1 MKNVLRRAIELLN
14 LLSDNE
20 NLTTENIKDSISDY
34 RDLNQQAFRR
44 SFERDKNLLRSF
56 GYLIQYENDKWSY
69 DKGYSLSGYSI
80 YESIIKSD
88 KISSEKLINTYLYLK
103 KYLSNSNYDNDK
115 SEIISKILQSINEK
129 RRVGFDYLDKYRKVK
144 PQGLKYFD
152 NKWYL
157 AGEEN
162 GSLKTFN
169 LDQIHNLKIGNKA
182 DLFQIENKNFP
193 FSWDDEKYSIEA
205 TIKLKKDLYDV
216 NKNIF
221 AHNQT
226 QLEIKDEFLH
236 CNVSTNDSYGFIKFL
251 LLLDDEIEIIKIN
264 STVNLK
270 ELLDVKKI
278 DLQLVMS
285 ALSLIQNKEK
295 WNINKLVQKLN
306 ISEKDLFYI
315 LSVITDIY
323 SQQGELLIDYEYDD
337 KNQELLFN
345 FNPSLK
351 NIIQI
356 NDGELFNL
364 VFLLTSNSI
373 FKELVKNNSD
383 IEEFYNVVSPYFN
396 LEILDESNDGVFE
409 NLTFFEE
416 NIISYIKLGS
426 TEETFYRIQPIL
438 LTTNTD
444 GIVLEAIDLNEEKS
458 KTFLINR
465 IVDSLSI
472 EDFRESKKSNNM
484 EVVMKFTYLNE
495 KVLTDINKDD
505 YQLKNKHVE
514 AKFYSELNAIN
525 FAIKNYENIDIISPQ
540 FITNELKNRNDKLKK
555 EIKDMS
561 LIELTII
568 IFISLGI
575 LDKDK
580 IGKFFR
586 VFNSSNSDQVRK
598 VIGDET
604 IEQKWVWLEEE

>member
-88 KISSEKLINTYLYLK
+88 KISNEKLINTYLYLK

-236 CNVSTNDSYGFIKFL
+236 CNISTNDSYGFIKFL

-270 ELLDVKKI
+270 ELLDVKK
-278 DLQLVMS
+278 
-285 ALSLIQNKEK
+285 N
-295 WNINKLVQKLN
+295 
-306 ISEKDLFYI
+306 
-315 LSVITDIY
+315 
-323 SQQGELLIDYEYDD
+323 
-337 KNQELLFN
+337 
-345 FNPSLK
+345 
-351 NIIQI
+351 
-356 NDGELFNL
+356 
-364 VFLLTSNSI
+364 
-373 FKELVKNNSD
+373 
-383 IEEFYNVVSPYFN
+383 
-396 LEILDESNDGVFE
+396 
-409 NLTFFEE
+409 
-416 NIISYIKLGS
+416 
-426 TEETFYRIQPIL
+426 
-438 LTTNTD
+438 
-444 GIVLEAIDLNEEKS
+444 
-458 KTFLINR
+458 
-465 IVDSLSI
+465 
-472 EDFRESKKSNNM
+472 
-484 EVVMKFTYLNE
+484 
-495 KVLTDINKDD
+495 
-505 YQLKNKHVE
+505 
-514 AKFYSELNAIN
+514 
-525 FAIKNYENIDIISPQ
+525 
-540 FITNELKNRNDKLKK
+540 
-555 EIKDMS
+555 
-561 LIELTII
+561 
-568 IFISLGI
+568 
-575 LDKDK
+575 
-580 IGKFFR
+580 
-586 VFNSSNSDQVRK
+586 
-598 VIGDET
+598 
-604 IEQKWVWLEEE
+604 

>member
-14 LLSDNE
+14 LLSDNQ

-226 QLEIKDEFLH
+226 QLEIKDDFLH

-270 ELLDVKKI
+270 ELLDVKK
-278 DLQLVMS
+278 
-285 ALSLIQNKEK
+285 N
-295 WNINKLVQKLN
+295 
-306 ISEKDLFYI
+306 
-315 LSVITDIY
+315 
-323 SQQGELLIDYEYDD
+323 
-337 KNQELLFN
+337 
-345 FNPSLK
+345 
-351 NIIQI
+351 
-356 NDGELFNL
+356 
-364 VFLLTSNSI
+364 
-373 FKELVKNNSD
+373 
-383 IEEFYNVVSPYFN
+383 
-396 LEILDESNDGVFE
+396 
-409 NLTFFEE
+409 
-416 NIISYIKLGS
+416 
-426 TEETFYRIQPIL
+426 
-438 LTTNTD
+438 
-444 GIVLEAIDLNEEKS
+444 
-458 KTFLINR
+458 
-465 IVDSLSI
+465 
-472 EDFRESKKSNNM
+472 
-484 EVVMKFTYLNE
+484 
-495 KVLTDINKDD
+495 
-505 YQLKNKHVE
+505 
-514 AKFYSELNAIN
+514 
-525 FAIKNYENIDIISPQ
+525 
-540 FITNELKNRNDKLKK
+540 
-555 EIKDMS
+555 
-561 LIELTII
+561 
-568 IFISLGI
+568 
-575 LDKDK
+575 
-580 IGKFFR
+580 
-586 VFNSSNSDQVRK
+586 
-598 VIGDET
+598 
-604 IEQKWVWLEEE
+604 

>member
-14 LLSDNE
+14 LLSDNQ

-88 KISSEKLINTYLYLK
+88 KISSEKLINTYLFLK

-162 GSLKTFN
+162 GLLKTFN

-205 TIKLKKDLYDV
+205 TIKLKKDLYEV

-270 ELLDVKKI
+270 ELLDVKK
-278 DLQLVMS
+278 
-285 ALSLIQNKEK
+285 N
-295 WNINKLVQKLN
+295 
-306 ISEKDLFYI
+306 
-315 LSVITDIY
+315 
-323 SQQGELLIDYEYDD
+323 
-337 KNQELLFN
+337 
-345 FNPSLK
+345 
-351 NIIQI
+351 
-356 NDGELFNL
+356 
-364 VFLLTSNSI
+364 
-373 FKELVKNNSD
+373 
-383 IEEFYNVVSPYFN
+383 
-396 LEILDESNDGVFE
+396 
-409 NLTFFEE
+409 
-416 NIISYIKLGS
+416 
-426 TEETFYRIQPIL
+426 
-438 LTTNTD
+438 
-444 GIVLEAIDLNEEKS
+444 
-458 KTFLINR
+458 
-465 IVDSLSI
+465 
-472 EDFRESKKSNNM
+472 
-484 EVVMKFTYLNE
+484 
-495 KVLTDINKDD
+495 
-505 YQLKNKHVE
+505 
-514 AKFYSELNAIN
+514 
-525 FAIKNYENIDIISPQ
+525 
-540 FITNELKNRNDKLKK
+540 
-555 EIKDMS
+555 
-561 LIELTII
+561 
-568 IFISLGI
+568 
-575 LDKDK
+575 
-580 IGKFFR
+580 
-586 VFNSSNSDQVRK
+586 
-598 VIGDET
+598 
-604 IEQKWVWLEEE
+604 

>member
-1 MKNVLRRAIELLN
+1 MKNVLKRAIQLLN

-20 NLTTENIKDSISDY
+20 YLTTENIKDSISDY

-88 KISSEKLINTYLYLK
+88 KISNEKLINTYLYLK

-193 FSWDDEKYSIEA
+193 FSWDEEKYSIEA
-205 TIKLKKDLYDV
+205 TIKLKKDLYEV

-251 LLLDDEIEIIKIN
+251 LLLNDEIEIIKID

-270 ELLDVKKI
+270 ELLDVKK
-278 DLQLVMS
+278 
-285 ALSLIQNKEK
+285 N
-295 WNINKLVQKLN
+295 
-306 ISEKDLFYI
+306 
-315 LSVITDIY
+315 
-323 SQQGELLIDYEYDD
+323 
-337 KNQELLFN
+337 
-345 FNPSLK
+345 
-351 NIIQI
+351 
-356 NDGELFNL
+356 
-364 VFLLTSNSI
+364 
-373 FKELVKNNSD
+373 
-383 IEEFYNVVSPYFN
+383 
-396 LEILDESNDGVFE
+396 
-409 NLTFFEE
+409 
-416 NIISYIKLGS
+416 
-426 TEETFYRIQPIL
+426 
-438 LTTNTD
+438 
-444 GIVLEAIDLNEEKS
+444 
-458 KTFLINR
+458 
-465 IVDSLSI
+465 
-472 EDFRESKKSNNM
+472 
-484 EVVMKFTYLNE
+484 
-495 KVLTDINKDD
+495 
-505 YQLKNKHVE
+505 
-514 AKFYSELNAIN
+514 
-525 FAIKNYENIDIISPQ
+525 
-540 FITNELKNRNDKLKK
+540 
-555 EIKDMS
+555 
-561 LIELTII
+561 
-568 IFISLGI
+568 
-575 LDKDK
+575 
-580 IGKFFR
+580 
-586 VFNSSNSDQVRK
+586 
-598 VIGDET
+598 
-604 IEQKWVWLEEE
+604 

>member
-69 DKGYSLSGYSI
+69 DKGYSLTGYSI
-80 YESIIKSD
+80 YESIIKSE

-144 PQGLKYFD
+144 PQGLKYFH

-270 ELLDVKKI
+270 ELLDVKK
-278 DLQLVMS
+278 
-285 ALSLIQNKEK
+285 N
-295 WNINKLVQKLN
+295 
-306 ISEKDLFYI
+306 
-315 LSVITDIY
+315 
-323 SQQGELLIDYEYDD
+323 
-337 KNQELLFN
+337 
-345 FNPSLK
+345 
-351 NIIQI
+351 
-356 NDGELFNL
+356 
-364 VFLLTSNSI
+364 
-373 FKELVKNNSD
+373 
-383 IEEFYNVVSPYFN
+383 
-396 LEILDESNDGVFE
+396 
-409 NLTFFEE
+409 
-416 NIISYIKLGS
+416 
-426 TEETFYRIQPIL
+426 
-438 LTTNTD
+438 
-444 GIVLEAIDLNEEKS
+444 
-458 KTFLINR
+458 
-465 IVDSLSI
+465 
-472 EDFRESKKSNNM
+472 
-484 EVVMKFTYLNE
+484 
-495 KVLTDINKDD
+495 
-505 YQLKNKHVE
+505 
-514 AKFYSELNAIN
+514 
-525 FAIKNYENIDIISPQ
+525 
-540 FITNELKNRNDKLKK
+540 
-555 EIKDMS
+555 
-561 LIELTII
+561 
-568 IFISLGI
+568 
-575 LDKDK
+575 
-580 IGKFFR
+580 
-586 VFNSSNSDQVRK
+586 
-598 VIGDET
+598 
-604 IEQKWVWLEEE
+604 

>member
-69 DKGYSLSGYSI
+69 DRGYSLSGYSI

-193 FSWDDEKYSIEA
+193 FSWDDENYSIEA

-221 AHNQT
+221 AHNHT

-264 STVNLK
+264 STVNLQ
-270 ELLDVKKI
+270 ELLDVKK
-278 DLQLVMS
+278 
-285 ALSLIQNKEK
+285 N
-295 WNINKLVQKLN
+295 
-306 ISEKDLFYI
+306 
-315 LSVITDIY
+315 
-323 SQQGELLIDYEYDD
+323 
-337 KNQELLFN
+337 
-345 FNPSLK
+345 
-351 NIIQI
+351 
-356 NDGELFNL
+356 
-364 VFLLTSNSI
+364 
-373 FKELVKNNSD
+373 
-383 IEEFYNVVSPYFN
+383 
-396 LEILDESNDGVFE
+396 
-409 NLTFFEE
+409 
-416 NIISYIKLGS
+416 
-426 TEETFYRIQPIL
+426 
-438 LTTNTD
+438 
-444 GIVLEAIDLNEEKS
+444 
-458 KTFLINR
+458 
-465 IVDSLSI
+465 
-472 EDFRESKKSNNM
+472 
-484 EVVMKFTYLNE
+484 
-495 KVLTDINKDD
+495 
-505 YQLKNKHVE
+505 
-514 AKFYSELNAIN
+514 
-525 FAIKNYENIDIISPQ
+525 
-540 FITNELKNRNDKLKK
+540 
-555 EIKDMS
+555 
-561 LIELTII
+561 
-568 IFISLGI
+568 
-575 LDKDK
+575 
-580 IGKFFR
+580 
-586 VFNSSNSDQVRK
+586 
-598 VIGDET
+598 
-604 IEQKWVWLEEE
+604 

>member
-115 SEIISKILQSINEK
+115 SEKISKILQSINEK

-162 GSLKTFN
+162 GLLKTFN

-205 TIKLKKDLYDV
+205 TIKLKKDLYEV

-270 ELLDVKKI
+270 ELLDVKK
-278 DLQLVMS
+278 
-285 ALSLIQNKEK
+285 N
-295 WNINKLVQKLN
+295 
-306 ISEKDLFYI
+306 
-315 LSVITDIY
+315 
-323 SQQGELLIDYEYDD
+323 
-337 KNQELLFN
+337 
-345 FNPSLK
+345 
-351 NIIQI
+351 
-356 NDGELFNL
+356 
-364 VFLLTSNSI
+364 
-373 FKELVKNNSD
+373 
-383 IEEFYNVVSPYFN
+383 
-396 LEILDESNDGVFE
+396 
-409 NLTFFEE
+409 
-416 NIISYIKLGS
+416 
-426 TEETFYRIQPIL
+426 
-438 LTTNTD
+438 
-444 GIVLEAIDLNEEKS
+444 
-458 KTFLINR
+458 
-465 IVDSLSI
+465 
-472 EDFRESKKSNNM
+472 
-484 EVVMKFTYLNE
+484 
-495 KVLTDINKDD
+495 
-505 YQLKNKHVE
+505 
-514 AKFYSELNAIN
+514 
-525 FAIKNYENIDIISPQ
+525 
-540 FITNELKNRNDKLKK
+540 
-555 EIKDMS
+555 
-561 LIELTII
+561 
-568 IFISLGI
+568 
-575 LDKDK
+575 
-580 IGKFFR
+580 
-586 VFNSSNSDQVRK
+586 
-598 VIGDET
+598 
-604 IEQKWVWLEEE
+604 

>member
-1 MKNVLRRAIELLN
+1 MKNVLRRSIELLN

-103 KYLSNSNYDNDK
+103 KFLSNSNYDNFK

-221 AHNQT
+221 AHNQM
-226 QLEIKDEFLH
+226 QSEIKDEFLH

-270 ELLDVKKI
+270 ELLDVKK
-278 DLQLVMS
+278 
-285 ALSLIQNKEK
+285 N
-295 WNINKLVQKLN
+295 
-306 ISEKDLFYI
+306 
-315 LSVITDIY
+315 
-323 SQQGELLIDYEYDD
+323 
-337 KNQELLFN
+337 
-345 FNPSLK
+345 
-351 NIIQI
+351 
-356 NDGELFNL
+356 
-364 VFLLTSNSI
+364 
-373 FKELVKNNSD
+373 
-383 IEEFYNVVSPYFN
+383 
-396 LEILDESNDGVFE
+396 
-409 NLTFFEE
+409 
-416 NIISYIKLGS
+416 
-426 TEETFYRIQPIL
+426 
-438 LTTNTD
+438 
-444 GIVLEAIDLNEEKS
+444 
-458 KTFLINR
+458 
-465 IVDSLSI
+465 
-472 EDFRESKKSNNM
+472 
-484 EVVMKFTYLNE
+484 
-495 KVLTDINKDD
+495 
-505 YQLKNKHVE
+505 
-514 AKFYSELNAIN
+514 
-525 FAIKNYENIDIISPQ
+525 
-540 FITNELKNRNDKLKK
+540 
-555 EIKDMS
+555 
-561 LIELTII
+561 
-568 IFISLGI
+568 
-575 LDKDK
+575 
-580 IGKFFR
+580 
-586 VFNSSNSDQVRK
+586 
-598 VIGDET
+598 
-604 IEQKWVWLEEE
+604 

>member
-56 GYLIQYENDKWSY
+56 GYLIHYENDKWSY

-157 AGEEN
+157 AGEDS
-162 GSLKTFN
+162 GLLKTFN

-236 CNVSTNDSYGFIKFL
+236 CNISTNDSYGFIKFL
-251 LLLDDEIEIIKIN
+251 LLIDDEIEIIKIS

-270 ELLDVKKI
+270 ELLDVKK
-278 DLQLVMS
+278 
-285 ALSLIQNKEK
+285 N
-295 WNINKLVQKLN
+295 
-306 ISEKDLFYI
+306 
-315 LSVITDIY
+315 
-323 SQQGELLIDYEYDD
+323 
-337 KNQELLFN
+337 
-345 FNPSLK
+345 
-351 NIIQI
+351 
-356 NDGELFNL
+356 
-364 VFLLTSNSI
+364 
-373 FKELVKNNSD
+373 
-383 IEEFYNVVSPYFN
+383 
-396 LEILDESNDGVFE
+396 
-409 NLTFFEE
+409 
-416 NIISYIKLGS
+416 
-426 TEETFYRIQPIL
+426 
-438 LTTNTD
+438 
-444 GIVLEAIDLNEEKS
+444 
-458 KTFLINR
+458 
-465 IVDSLSI
+465 
-472 EDFRESKKSNNM
+472 
-484 EVVMKFTYLNE
+484 
-495 KVLTDINKDD
+495 
-505 YQLKNKHVE
+505 
-514 AKFYSELNAIN
+514 
-525 FAIKNYENIDIISPQ
+525 
-540 FITNELKNRNDKLKK
+540 
-555 EIKDMS
+555 
-561 LIELTII
+561 
-568 IFISLGI
+568 
-575 LDKDK
+575 
-580 IGKFFR
+580 
-586 VFNSSNSDQVRK
+586 
-598 VIGDET
+598 
-604 IEQKWVWLEEE
+604 

>member
-236 CNVSTNDSYGFIKFL
+236 SNISTNDSYGFIKFL

-270 ELLDVKKI
+270 ELLDVKK
-278 DLQLVMS
+278 
-285 ALSLIQNKEK
+285 N
-295 WNINKLVQKLN
+295 
-306 ISEKDLFYI
+306 
-315 LSVITDIY
+315 
-323 SQQGELLIDYEYDD
+323 
-337 KNQELLFN
+337 
-345 FNPSLK
+345 
-351 NIIQI
+351 
-356 NDGELFNL
+356 
-364 VFLLTSNSI
+364 
-373 FKELVKNNSD
+373 
-383 IEEFYNVVSPYFN
+383 
-396 LEILDESNDGVFE
+396 
-409 NLTFFEE
+409 
-416 NIISYIKLGS
+416 
-426 TEETFYRIQPIL
+426 
-438 LTTNTD
+438 
-444 GIVLEAIDLNEEKS
+444 
-458 KTFLINR
+458 
-465 IVDSLSI
+465 
-472 EDFRESKKSNNM
+472 
-484 EVVMKFTYLNE
+484 
-495 KVLTDINKDD
+495 
-505 YQLKNKHVE
+505 
-514 AKFYSELNAIN
+514 
-525 FAIKNYENIDIISPQ
+525 
-540 FITNELKNRNDKLKK
+540 
-555 EIKDMS
+555 
-561 LIELTII
+561 
-568 IFISLGI
+568 
-575 LDKDK
+575 
-580 IGKFFR
+580 
-586 VFNSSNSDQVRK
+586 
-598 VIGDET
+598 
-604 IEQKWVWLEEE
+604 

>member
-162 GSLKTFN
+162 GLLKTFN

-216 NKNIF
+216 NINIF

-226 QLEIKDEFLH
+226 QLKIKDEFLH

-270 ELLDVKKI
+270 ELLDVKK
-278 DLQLVMS
+278 
-285 ALSLIQNKEK
+285 N
-295 WNINKLVQKLN
+295 
-306 ISEKDLFYI
+306 
-315 LSVITDIY
+315 
-323 SQQGELLIDYEYDD
+323 
-337 KNQELLFN
+337 
-345 FNPSLK
+345 
-351 NIIQI
+351 
-356 NDGELFNL
+356 
-364 VFLLTSNSI
+364 
-373 FKELVKNNSD
+373 
-383 IEEFYNVVSPYFN
+383 
-396 LEILDESNDGVFE
+396 
-409 NLTFFEE
+409 
-416 NIISYIKLGS
+416 
-426 TEETFYRIQPIL
+426 
-438 LTTNTD
+438 
-444 GIVLEAIDLNEEKS
+444 
-458 KTFLINR
+458 
-465 IVDSLSI
+465 
-472 EDFRESKKSNNM
+472 
-484 EVVMKFTYLNE
+484 
-495 KVLTDINKDD
+495 
-505 YQLKNKHVE
+505 
-514 AKFYSELNAIN
+514 
-525 FAIKNYENIDIISPQ
+525 
-540 FITNELKNRNDKLKK
+540 
-555 EIKDMS
+555 
-561 LIELTII
+561 
-568 IFISLGI
+568 
-575 LDKDK
+575 
-580 IGKFFR
+580 
-586 VFNSSNSDQVRK
+586 
-598 VIGDET
+598 
-604 IEQKWVWLEEE
+604 

>member
-14 LLSDNE
+14 LLSENE

-129 RRVGFDYLDKYRKVK
+129 RRVGFDYLDNYRKVK

-162 GSLKTFN
+162 ELLKTFN

-221 AHNQT
+221 SHNQT

-236 CNVSTNDSYGFIKFL
+236 CNISTNDSYGFIKFL

-270 ELLDVKKI
+270 ELLDVKK
-278 DLQLVMS
+278 
-285 ALSLIQNKEK
+285 N
-295 WNINKLVQKLN
+295 
-306 ISEKDLFYI
+306 
-315 LSVITDIY
+315 
-323 SQQGELLIDYEYDD
+323 
-337 KNQELLFN
+337 
-345 FNPSLK
+345 
-351 NIIQI
+351 
-356 NDGELFNL
+356 
-364 VFLLTSNSI
+364 
-373 FKELVKNNSD
+373 
-383 IEEFYNVVSPYFN
+383 
-396 LEILDESNDGVFE
+396 
-409 NLTFFEE
+409 
-416 NIISYIKLGS
+416 
-426 TEETFYRIQPIL
+426 
-438 LTTNTD
+438 
-444 GIVLEAIDLNEEKS
+444 
-458 KTFLINR
+458 
-465 IVDSLSI
+465 
-472 EDFRESKKSNNM
+472 
-484 EVVMKFTYLNE
+484 
-495 KVLTDINKDD
+495 
-505 YQLKNKHVE
+505 
-514 AKFYSELNAIN
+514 
-525 FAIKNYENIDIISPQ
+525 
-540 FITNELKNRNDKLKK
+540 
-555 EIKDMS
+555 
-561 LIELTII
+561 
-568 IFISLGI
+568 
-575 LDKDK
+575 
-580 IGKFFR
+580 
-586 VFNSSNSDQVRK
+586 
-598 VIGDET
+598 
-604 IEQKWVWLEEE
+604 

>member
-14 LLSDNE
+14 LLSDNQ

-162 GSLKTFN
+162 GPLKTFN

-205 TIKLKKDLYDV
+205 TIKLKRDLYDV

-226 QLEIKDEFLH
+226 QLVIKDEFLH

-270 ELLDVKKI
+270 ELLDAKK
-278 DLQLVMS
+278 
-285 ALSLIQNKEK
+285 N
-295 WNINKLVQKLN
+295 
-306 ISEKDLFYI
+306 
-315 LSVITDIY
+315 
-323 SQQGELLIDYEYDD
+323 
-337 KNQELLFN
+337 
-345 FNPSLK
+345 
-351 NIIQI
+351 
-356 NDGELFNL
+356 
-364 VFLLTSNSI
+364 
-373 FKELVKNNSD
+373 
-383 IEEFYNVVSPYFN
+383 
-396 LEILDESNDGVFE
+396 
-409 NLTFFEE
+409 
-416 NIISYIKLGS
+416 
-426 TEETFYRIQPIL
+426 
-438 LTTNTD
+438 
-444 GIVLEAIDLNEEKS
+444 
-458 KTFLINR
+458 
-465 IVDSLSI
+465 
-472 EDFRESKKSNNM
+472 
-484 EVVMKFTYLNE
+484 
-495 KVLTDINKDD
+495 
-505 YQLKNKHVE
+505 
-514 AKFYSELNAIN
+514 
-525 FAIKNYENIDIISPQ
+525 
-540 FITNELKNRNDKLKK
+540 
-555 EIKDMS
+555 
-561 LIELTII
+561 
-568 IFISLGI
+568 
-575 LDKDK
+575 
-580 IGKFFR
+580 
-586 VFNSSNSDQVRK
+586 
-598 VIGDET
+598 
-604 IEQKWVWLEEE
+604 

>member
-80 YESIIKSD
+80 YESIIKSED
-88 KISSEKLINTYLYLK
+88 ISSEKIINTYLYLK

-162 GSLKTFN
+162 GLLKTFN

-270 ELLDVKKI
+270 ELLDVKK
-278 DLQLVMS
+278 
-285 ALSLIQNKEK
+285 N
-295 WNINKLVQKLN
+295 
-306 ISEKDLFYI
+306 
-315 LSVITDIY
+315 
-323 SQQGELLIDYEYDD
+323 
-337 KNQELLFN
+337 
-345 FNPSLK
+345 
-351 NIIQI
+351 
-356 NDGELFNL
+356 
-364 VFLLTSNSI
+364 
-373 FKELVKNNSD
+373 
-383 IEEFYNVVSPYFN
+383 
-396 LEILDESNDGVFE
+396 
-409 NLTFFEE
+409 
-416 NIISYIKLGS
+416 
-426 TEETFYRIQPIL
+426 
-438 LTTNTD
+438 
-444 GIVLEAIDLNEEKS
+444 
-458 KTFLINR
+458 
-465 IVDSLSI
+465 
-472 EDFRESKKSNNM
+472 
-484 EVVMKFTYLNE
+484 
-495 KVLTDINKDD
+495 
-505 YQLKNKHVE
+505 
-514 AKFYSELNAIN
+514 
-525 FAIKNYENIDIISPQ
+525 
-540 FITNELKNRNDKLKK
+540 
-555 EIKDMS
+555 
-561 LIELTII
+561 
-568 IFISLGI
+568 
-575 LDKDK
+575 
-580 IGKFFR
+580 
-586 VFNSSNSDQVRK
+586 
-598 VIGDET
+598 
-604 IEQKWVWLEEE
+604 

>member
-14 LLSDNE
+14 LLSDNQ

-270 ELLDVKKI
+270 ELLDVKK
-278 DLQLVMS
+278 
-285 ALSLIQNKEK
+285 N
-295 WNINKLVQKLN
+295 
-306 ISEKDLFYI
+306 
-315 LSVITDIY
+315 
-323 SQQGELLIDYEYDD
+323 
-337 KNQELLFN
+337 
-345 FNPSLK
+345 
-351 NIIQI
+351 
-356 NDGELFNL
+356 
-364 VFLLTSNSI
+364 
-373 FKELVKNNSD
+373 
-383 IEEFYNVVSPYFN
+383 
-396 LEILDESNDGVFE
+396 
-409 NLTFFEE
+409 
-416 NIISYIKLGS
+416 
-426 TEETFYRIQPIL
+426 
-438 LTTNTD
+438 
-444 GIVLEAIDLNEEKS
+444 
-458 KTFLINR
+458 
-465 IVDSLSI
+465 
-472 EDFRESKKSNNM
+472 
-484 EVVMKFTYLNE
+484 
-495 KVLTDINKDD
+495 
-505 YQLKNKHVE
+505 
-514 AKFYSELNAIN
+514 
-525 FAIKNYENIDIISPQ
+525 
-540 FITNELKNRNDKLKK
+540 
-555 EIKDMS
+555 
-561 LIELTII
+561 
-568 IFISLGI
+568 
-575 LDKDK
+575 
-580 IGKFFR
+580 
-586 VFNSSNSDQVRK
+586 
-598 VIGDET
+598 
-604 IEQKWVWLEEE
+604 

>member
-103 KYLSNSNYDNDK
+103 KFLSNSNYDNFK

-182 DLFQIENKNFP
+182 DLFQIGNKNFP

-270 ELLDVKKI
+270 ELLDVKK
-278 DLQLVMS
+278 
-285 ALSLIQNKEK
+285 N
-295 WNINKLVQKLN
+295 
-306 ISEKDLFYI
+306 
-315 LSVITDIY
+315 
-323 SQQGELLIDYEYDD
+323 
-337 KNQELLFN
+337 
-345 FNPSLK
+345 
-351 NIIQI
+351 
-356 NDGELFNL
+356 
-364 VFLLTSNSI
+364 
-373 FKELVKNNSD
+373 
-383 IEEFYNVVSPYFN
+383 
-396 LEILDESNDGVFE
+396 
-409 NLTFFEE
+409 
-416 NIISYIKLGS
+416 
-426 TEETFYRIQPIL
+426 
-438 LTTNTD
+438 
-444 GIVLEAIDLNEEKS
+444 
-458 KTFLINR
+458 
-465 IVDSLSI
+465 
-472 EDFRESKKSNNM
+472 
-484 EVVMKFTYLNE
+484 
-495 KVLTDINKDD
+495 
-505 YQLKNKHVE
+505 
-514 AKFYSELNAIN
+514 
-525 FAIKNYENIDIISPQ
+525 
-540 FITNELKNRNDKLKK
+540 
-555 EIKDMS
+555 
-561 LIELTII
+561 
-568 IFISLGI
+568 
-575 LDKDK
+575 
-580 IGKFFR
+580 
-586 VFNSSNSDQVRK
+586 
-598 VIGDET
+598 
-604 IEQKWVWLEEE
+604 

>member
-182 DLFQIENKNFP
+182 DLFEIENKNFP

-270 ELLDVKKI
+270 ELLDVKK
-278 DLQLVMS
+278 
-285 ALSLIQNKEK
+285 N
-295 WNINKLVQKLN
+295 
-306 ISEKDLFYI
+306 
-315 LSVITDIY
+315 
-323 SQQGELLIDYEYDD
+323 
-337 KNQELLFN
+337 
-345 FNPSLK
+345 
-351 NIIQI
+351 
-356 NDGELFNL
+356 
-364 VFLLTSNSI
+364 
-373 FKELVKNNSD
+373 
-383 IEEFYNVVSPYFN
+383 
-396 LEILDESNDGVFE
+396 
-409 NLTFFEE
+409 
-416 NIISYIKLGS
+416 
-426 TEETFYRIQPIL
+426 
-438 LTTNTD
+438 
-444 GIVLEAIDLNEEKS
+444 
-458 KTFLINR
+458 
-465 IVDSLSI
+465 
-472 EDFRESKKSNNM
+472 
-484 EVVMKFTYLNE
+484 
-495 KVLTDINKDD
+495 
-505 YQLKNKHVE
+505 
-514 AKFYSELNAIN
+514 
-525 FAIKNYENIDIISPQ
+525 
-540 FITNELKNRNDKLKK
+540 
-555 EIKDMS
+555 
-561 LIELTII
+561 
-568 IFISLGI
+568 
-575 LDKDK
+575 
-580 IGKFFR
+580 
-586 VFNSSNSDQVRK
+586 
-598 VIGDET
+598 
-604 IEQKWVWLEEE
+604 

>member
-20 NLTTENIKDSISDY
+20 NITTENIKDSISDY

-103 KYLSNSNYDNDK
+103 KYLSHGNYDNDK

-162 GSLKTFN
+162 GLLKTFN

-226 QLEIKDEFLH
+226 QLEIKDEFLY

-270 ELLDVKKI
+270 ELLDVKK
-278 DLQLVMS
+278 
-285 ALSLIQNKEK
+285 N
-295 WNINKLVQKLN
+295 
-306 ISEKDLFYI
+306 
-315 LSVITDIY
+315 
-323 SQQGELLIDYEYDD
+323 
-337 KNQELLFN
+337 
-345 FNPSLK
+345 
-351 NIIQI
+351 
-356 NDGELFNL
+356 
-364 VFLLTSNSI
+364 
-373 FKELVKNNSD
+373 
-383 IEEFYNVVSPYFN
+383 
-396 LEILDESNDGVFE
+396 
-409 NLTFFEE
+409 
-416 NIISYIKLGS
+416 
-426 TEETFYRIQPIL
+426 
-438 LTTNTD
+438 
-444 GIVLEAIDLNEEKS
+444 
-458 KTFLINR
+458 
-465 IVDSLSI
+465 
-472 EDFRESKKSNNM
+472 
-484 EVVMKFTYLNE
+484 
-495 KVLTDINKDD
+495 
-505 YQLKNKHVE
+505 
-514 AKFYSELNAIN
+514 
-525 FAIKNYENIDIISPQ
+525 
-540 FITNELKNRNDKLKK
+540 
-555 EIKDMS
+555 
-561 LIELTII
+561 
-568 IFISLGI
+568 
-575 LDKDK
+575 
-580 IGKFFR
+580 
-586 VFNSSNSDQVRK
+586 
-598 VIGDET
+598 
-604 IEQKWVWLEEE
+604 

>member
-14 LLSDNE
+14 LLSE
-20 NLTTENIKDSISDY
+20 NNNLSTENIKDSISDY

-226 QLEIKDEFLH
+226 QLEIKNEFLH

-251 LLLDDEIEIIKIN
+251 LLLDDKIEIIKIN

-270 ELLDVKKI
+270 ELLDVKK
-278 DLQLVMS
+278 
-285 ALSLIQNKEK
+285 N
-295 WNINKLVQKLN
+295 
-306 ISEKDLFYI
+306 
-315 LSVITDIY
+315 
-323 SQQGELLIDYEYDD
+323 
-337 KNQELLFN
+337 
-345 FNPSLK
+345 
-351 NIIQI
+351 
-356 NDGELFNL
+356 
-364 VFLLTSNSI
+364 
-373 FKELVKNNSD
+373 
-383 IEEFYNVVSPYFN
+383 
-396 LEILDESNDGVFE
+396 
-409 NLTFFEE
+409 
-416 NIISYIKLGS
+416 
-426 TEETFYRIQPIL
+426 
-438 LTTNTD
+438 
-444 GIVLEAIDLNEEKS
+444 
-458 KTFLINR
+458 
-465 IVDSLSI
+465 
-472 EDFRESKKSNNM
+472 
-484 EVVMKFTYLNE
+484 
-495 KVLTDINKDD
+495 
-505 YQLKNKHVE
+505 
-514 AKFYSELNAIN
+514 
-525 FAIKNYENIDIISPQ
+525 
-540 FITNELKNRNDKLKK
+540 
-555 EIKDMS
+555 
-561 LIELTII
+561 
-568 IFISLGI
+568 
-575 LDKDK
+575 
-580 IGKFFR
+580 
-586 VFNSSNSDQVRK
+586 
-598 VIGDET
+598 
-604 IEQKWVWLEEE
+604 

>member
-251 LLLDDEIEIIKIN
+251 LLLDEEIEVIKIS

-270 ELLDVKKI
+270 ELLNVKK
-278 DLQLVMS
+278 
-285 ALSLIQNKEK
+285 N
-295 WNINKLVQKLN
+295 
-306 ISEKDLFYI
+306 
-315 LSVITDIY
+315 
-323 SQQGELLIDYEYDD
+323 
-337 KNQELLFN
+337 
-345 FNPSLK
+345 
-351 NIIQI
+351 
-356 NDGELFNL
+356 
-364 VFLLTSNSI
+364 
-373 FKELVKNNSD
+373 
-383 IEEFYNVVSPYFN
+383 
-396 LEILDESNDGVFE
+396 
-409 NLTFFEE
+409 
-416 NIISYIKLGS
+416 
-426 TEETFYRIQPIL
+426 
-438 LTTNTD
+438 
-444 GIVLEAIDLNEEKS
+444 
-458 KTFLINR
+458 
-465 IVDSLSI
+465 
-472 EDFRESKKSNNM
+472 
-484 EVVMKFTYLNE
+484 
-495 KVLTDINKDD
+495 
-505 YQLKNKHVE
+505 
-514 AKFYSELNAIN
+514 
-525 FAIKNYENIDIISPQ
+525 
-540 FITNELKNRNDKLKK
+540 
-555 EIKDMS
+555 
-561 LIELTII
+561 
-568 IFISLGI
+568 
-575 LDKDK
+575 
-580 IGKFFR
+580 
-586 VFNSSNSDQVRK
+586 
-598 VIGDET
+598 
-604 IEQKWVWLEEE
+604 

>member
-103 KYLSNSNYDNDK
+103 KYLSHGNYDNDK

-221 AHNQT
+221 SHNQT
-226 QLEIKDEFLH
+226 QLEIKDEFLQ

-270 ELLDVKKI
+270 ELLDVKK
-278 DLQLVMS
+278 
-285 ALSLIQNKEK
+285 N
-295 WNINKLVQKLN
+295 
-306 ISEKDLFYI
+306 
-315 LSVITDIY
+315 
-323 SQQGELLIDYEYDD
+323 
-337 KNQELLFN
+337 
-345 FNPSLK
+345 
-351 NIIQI
+351 
-356 NDGELFNL
+356 
-364 VFLLTSNSI
+364 
-373 FKELVKNNSD
+373 
-383 IEEFYNVVSPYFN
+383 
-396 LEILDESNDGVFE
+396 
-409 NLTFFEE
+409 
-416 NIISYIKLGS
+416 
-426 TEETFYRIQPIL
+426 
-438 LTTNTD
+438 
-444 GIVLEAIDLNEEKS
+444 
-458 KTFLINR
+458 
-465 IVDSLSI
+465 
-472 EDFRESKKSNNM
+472 
-484 EVVMKFTYLNE
+484 
-495 KVLTDINKDD
+495 
-505 YQLKNKHVE
+505 
-514 AKFYSELNAIN
+514 
-525 FAIKNYENIDIISPQ
+525 
-540 FITNELKNRNDKLKK
+540 
-555 EIKDMS
+555 
-561 LIELTII
+561 
-568 IFISLGI
+568 
-575 LDKDK
+575 
-580 IGKFFR
+580 
-586 VFNSSNSDQVRK
+586 
-598 VIGDET
+598 
-604 IEQKWVWLEEE
+604 

>member
-88 KISSEKLINTYLYLK
+88 KISSEKLINTYLFLK

-162 GSLKTFN
+162 GLLKTFN
-169 LDQIHNLKIGNKA
+169 LDQIHNLKTGNKA

-236 CNVSTNDSYGFIKFL
+236 CNISTNDSYGFIKFL

-264 STVNLK
+264 STVNLQ
-270 ELLDVKKI
+270 ELLDVKK
-278 DLQLVMS
+278 
-285 ALSLIQNKEK
+285 N
-295 WNINKLVQKLN
+295 
-306 ISEKDLFYI
+306 
-315 LSVITDIY
+315 
-323 SQQGELLIDYEYDD
+323 
-337 KNQELLFN
+337 
-345 FNPSLK
+345 
-351 NIIQI
+351 
-356 NDGELFNL
+356 
-364 VFLLTSNSI
+364 
-373 FKELVKNNSD
+373 
-383 IEEFYNVVSPYFN
+383 
-396 LEILDESNDGVFE
+396 
-409 NLTFFEE
+409 
-416 NIISYIKLGS
+416 
-426 TEETFYRIQPIL
+426 
-438 LTTNTD
+438 
-444 GIVLEAIDLNEEKS
+444 
-458 KTFLINR
+458 
-465 IVDSLSI
+465 
-472 EDFRESKKSNNM
+472 
-484 EVVMKFTYLNE
+484 
-495 KVLTDINKDD
+495 
-505 YQLKNKHVE
+505 
-514 AKFYSELNAIN
+514 
-525 FAIKNYENIDIISPQ
+525 
-540 FITNELKNRNDKLKK
+540 
-555 EIKDMS
+555 
-561 LIELTII
+561 
-568 IFISLGI
+568 
-575 LDKDK
+575 
-580 IGKFFR
+580 
-586 VFNSSNSDQVRK
+586 
-598 VIGDET
+598 
-604 IEQKWVWLEEE
+604 

>member
-103 KYLSNSNYDNDK
+103 KYLSHGNYDNDK

-205 TIKLKKDLYDV
+205 TIKLKKDLYEV

-226 QLEIKDEFLH
+226 QLEIKDEFLYF
-236 CNVSTNDSYGFIKFL
+236 NVSTNDSYGFIKFL

-270 ELLDVKKI
+270 ELLDVKK
-278 DLQLVMS
+278 
-285 ALSLIQNKEK
+285 N
-295 WNINKLVQKLN
+295 
-306 ISEKDLFYI
+306 
-315 LSVITDIY
+315 
-323 SQQGELLIDYEYDD
+323 
-337 KNQELLFN
+337 
-345 FNPSLK
+345 
-351 NIIQI
+351 
-356 NDGELFNL
+356 
-364 VFLLTSNSI
+364 
-373 FKELVKNNSD
+373 
-383 IEEFYNVVSPYFN
+383 
-396 LEILDESNDGVFE
+396 
-409 NLTFFEE
+409 
-416 NIISYIKLGS
+416 
-426 TEETFYRIQPIL
+426 
-438 LTTNTD
+438 
-444 GIVLEAIDLNEEKS
+444 
-458 KTFLINR
+458 
-465 IVDSLSI
+465 
-472 EDFRESKKSNNM
+472 
-484 EVVMKFTYLNE
+484 
-495 KVLTDINKDD
+495 
-505 YQLKNKHVE
+505 
-514 AKFYSELNAIN
+514 
-525 FAIKNYENIDIISPQ
+525 
-540 FITNELKNRNDKLKK
+540 
-555 EIKDMS
+555 
-561 LIELTII
+561 
-568 IFISLGI
+568 
-575 LDKDK
+575 
-580 IGKFFR
+580 
-586 VFNSSNSDQVRK
+586 
-598 VIGDET
+598 
-604 IEQKWVWLEEE
+604 

>member
-115 SEIISKILQSINEK
+115 SEKISKILQSINEK
-129 RRVGFDYLDKYRKVK
+129 RRVGFDYLEKYRKVK

-226 QLEIKDEFLH
+226 QLEIKDDFLH

-270 ELLDVKKI
+270 ELLDVKK
-278 DLQLVMS
+278 
-285 ALSLIQNKEK
+285 N
-295 WNINKLVQKLN
+295 
-306 ISEKDLFYI
+306 
-315 LSVITDIY
+315 
-323 SQQGELLIDYEYDD
+323 
-337 KNQELLFN
+337 
-345 FNPSLK
+345 
-351 NIIQI
+351 
-356 NDGELFNL
+356 
-364 VFLLTSNSI
+364 
-373 FKELVKNNSD
+373 
-383 IEEFYNVVSPYFN
+383 
-396 LEILDESNDGVFE
+396 
-409 NLTFFEE
+409 
-416 NIISYIKLGS
+416 
-426 TEETFYRIQPIL
+426 
-438 LTTNTD
+438 
-444 GIVLEAIDLNEEKS
+444 
-458 KTFLINR
+458 
-465 IVDSLSI
+465 
-472 EDFRESKKSNNM
+472 
-484 EVVMKFTYLNE
+484 
-495 KVLTDINKDD
+495 
-505 YQLKNKHVE
+505 
-514 AKFYSELNAIN
+514 
-525 FAIKNYENIDIISPQ
+525 
-540 FITNELKNRNDKLKK
+540 
-555 EIKDMS
+555 
-561 LIELTII
+561 
-568 IFISLGI
+568 
-575 LDKDK
+575 
-580 IGKFFR
+580 
-586 VFNSSNSDQVRK
+586 
-598 VIGDET
+598 
-604 IEQKWVWLEEE
+604 

>member
-162 GSLKTFN
+162 GPLKTFN

-205 TIKLKKDLYDV
+205 TIKLKRDLYDV

-251 LLLDDEIEIIKIN
+251 LLLDDEIEIIKID

-270 ELLDVKKI
+270 ELLDVKK
-278 DLQLVMS
+278 
-285 ALSLIQNKEK
+285 N
-295 WNINKLVQKLN
+295 
-306 ISEKDLFYI
+306 
-315 LSVITDIY
+315 
-323 SQQGELLIDYEYDD
+323 
-337 KNQELLFN
+337 
-345 FNPSLK
+345 
-351 NIIQI
+351 
-356 NDGELFNL
+356 
-364 VFLLTSNSI
+364 
-373 FKELVKNNSD
+373 
-383 IEEFYNVVSPYFN
+383 
-396 LEILDESNDGVFE
+396 
-409 NLTFFEE
+409 
-416 NIISYIKLGS
+416 
-426 TEETFYRIQPIL
+426 
-438 LTTNTD
+438 
-444 GIVLEAIDLNEEKS
+444 
-458 KTFLINR
+458 
-465 IVDSLSI
+465 
-472 EDFRESKKSNNM
+472 
-484 EVVMKFTYLNE
+484 
-495 KVLTDINKDD
+495 
-505 YQLKNKHVE
+505 
-514 AKFYSELNAIN
+514 
-525 FAIKNYENIDIISPQ
+525 
-540 FITNELKNRNDKLKK
+540 
-555 EIKDMS
+555 
-561 LIELTII
+561 
-568 IFISLGI
+568 
-575 LDKDK
+575 
-580 IGKFFR
+580 
-586 VFNSSNSDQVRK
+586 
-598 VIGDET
+598 
-604 IEQKWVWLEEE
+604 

>member
-1 MKNVLRRAIELLN
+1 MKNVLRRSIELLN
-14 LLSDNE
+14 LLSENQ

-80 YESIIKSD
+80 YESIIKSN

-205 TIKLKKDLYDV
+205 TIKLKKDLYEV

-270 ELLDVKKI
+270 ELLDVKK
-278 DLQLVMS
+278 
-285 ALSLIQNKEK
+285 N
-295 WNINKLVQKLN
+295 
-306 ISEKDLFYI
+306 
-315 LSVITDIY
+315 
-323 SQQGELLIDYEYDD
+323 
-337 KNQELLFN
+337 
-345 FNPSLK
+345 
-351 NIIQI
+351 
-356 NDGELFNL
+356 
-364 VFLLTSNSI
+364 
-373 FKELVKNNSD
+373 
-383 IEEFYNVVSPYFN
+383 
-396 LEILDESNDGVFE
+396 
-409 NLTFFEE
+409 
-416 NIISYIKLGS
+416 
-426 TEETFYRIQPIL
+426 
-438 LTTNTD
+438 
-444 GIVLEAIDLNEEKS
+444 
-458 KTFLINR
+458 
-465 IVDSLSI
+465 
-472 EDFRESKKSNNM
+472 
-484 EVVMKFTYLNE
+484 
-495 KVLTDINKDD
+495 
-505 YQLKNKHVE
+505 
-514 AKFYSELNAIN
+514 
-525 FAIKNYENIDIISPQ
+525 
-540 FITNELKNRNDKLKK
+540 
-555 EIKDMS
+555 
-561 LIELTII
+561 
-568 IFISLGI
+568 
-575 LDKDK
+575 
-580 IGKFFR
+580 
-586 VFNSSNSDQVRK
+586 
-598 VIGDET
+598 
-604 IEQKWVWLEEE
+604 

>member
-80 YESIIKSD
+80 YESIIKSN

-182 DLFQIENKNFP
+182 DLFEIENKNFP

-270 ELLDVKKI
+270 ELLDVKK
-278 DLQLVMS
+278 
-285 ALSLIQNKEK
+285 N
-295 WNINKLVQKLN
+295 
-306 ISEKDLFYI
+306 
-315 LSVITDIY
+315 
-323 SQQGELLIDYEYDD
+323 
-337 KNQELLFN
+337 
-345 FNPSLK
+345 
-351 NIIQI
+351 
-356 NDGELFNL
+356 
-364 VFLLTSNSI
+364 
-373 FKELVKNNSD
+373 
-383 IEEFYNVVSPYFN
+383 
-396 LEILDESNDGVFE
+396 
-409 NLTFFEE
+409 
-416 NIISYIKLGS
+416 
-426 TEETFYRIQPIL
+426 
-438 LTTNTD
+438 
-444 GIVLEAIDLNEEKS
+444 
-458 KTFLINR
+458 
-465 IVDSLSI
+465 
-472 EDFRESKKSNNM
+472 
-484 EVVMKFTYLNE
+484 
-495 KVLTDINKDD
+495 
-505 YQLKNKHVE
+505 
-514 AKFYSELNAIN
+514 
-525 FAIKNYENIDIISPQ
+525 
-540 FITNELKNRNDKLKK
+540 
-555 EIKDMS
+555 
-561 LIELTII
+561 
-568 IFISLGI
+568 
-575 LDKDK
+575 
-580 IGKFFR
+580 
-586 VFNSSNSDQVRK
+586 
-598 VIGDET
+598 
-604 IEQKWVWLEEE
+604 

>member
-14 LLSDNE
+14 LLSENE

-69 DKGYSLSGYSI
+69 DKGYSLSGFSI
-80 YESIIKSD
+80 YESIIKSE

-103 KYLSNSNYDNDK
+103 KYLSKSNYDNDK

-162 GSLKTFN
+162 GLLKTFN

-193 FSWDDEKYSIEA
+193 FSWDDEKYSIES

-251 LLLDDEIEIIKIN
+251 LLLNDEIEIVKID

-270 ELLDVKKI
+270 ELLDVKK
-278 DLQLVMS
+278 
-285 ALSLIQNKEK
+285 N
-295 WNINKLVQKLN
+295 
-306 ISEKDLFYI
+306 
-315 LSVITDIY
+315 
-323 SQQGELLIDYEYDD
+323 
-337 KNQELLFN
+337 
-345 FNPSLK
+345 
-351 NIIQI
+351 
-356 NDGELFNL
+356 
-364 VFLLTSNSI
+364 
-373 FKELVKNNSD
+373 
-383 IEEFYNVVSPYFN
+383 
-396 LEILDESNDGVFE
+396 
-409 NLTFFEE
+409 
-416 NIISYIKLGS
+416 
-426 TEETFYRIQPIL
+426 
-438 LTTNTD
+438 
-444 GIVLEAIDLNEEKS
+444 
-458 KTFLINR
+458 
-465 IVDSLSI
+465 
-472 EDFRESKKSNNM
+472 
-484 EVVMKFTYLNE
+484 
-495 KVLTDINKDD
+495 
-505 YQLKNKHVE
+505 
-514 AKFYSELNAIN
+514 
-525 FAIKNYENIDIISPQ
+525 
-540 FITNELKNRNDKLKK
+540 
-555 EIKDMS
+555 
-561 LIELTII
+561 
-568 IFISLGI
+568 
-575 LDKDK
+575 
-580 IGKFFR
+580 
-586 VFNSSNSDQVRK
+586 
-598 VIGDET
+598 
-604 IEQKWVWLEEE
+604 

>member
-14 LLSDNE
+14 LLSDNQ

-69 DKGYSLSGYSI
+69 DKGYTLSGYSI

-129 RRVGFDYLDKYRKVK
+129 RRVGFDYLEKYRKVK

-226 QLEIKDEFLH
+226 QLEIKDDFLH

-270 ELLDVKKI
+270 ELLDVKK
-278 DLQLVMS
+278 
-285 ALSLIQNKEK
+285 N
-295 WNINKLVQKLN
+295 
-306 ISEKDLFYI
+306 
-315 LSVITDIY
+315 
-323 SQQGELLIDYEYDD
+323 
-337 KNQELLFN
+337 
-345 FNPSLK
+345 
-351 NIIQI
+351 
-356 NDGELFNL
+356 
-364 VFLLTSNSI
+364 
-373 FKELVKNNSD
+373 
-383 IEEFYNVVSPYFN
+383 
-396 LEILDESNDGVFE
+396 
-409 NLTFFEE
+409 
-416 NIISYIKLGS
+416 
-426 TEETFYRIQPIL
+426 
-438 LTTNTD
+438 
-444 GIVLEAIDLNEEKS
+444 
-458 KTFLINR
+458 
-465 IVDSLSI
+465 
-472 EDFRESKKSNNM
+472 
-484 EVVMKFTYLNE
+484 
-495 KVLTDINKDD
+495 
-505 YQLKNKHVE
+505 
-514 AKFYSELNAIN
+514 
-525 FAIKNYENIDIISPQ
+525 
-540 FITNELKNRNDKLKK
+540 
-555 EIKDMS
+555 
-561 LIELTII
+561 
-568 IFISLGI
+568 
-575 LDKDK
+575 
-580 IGKFFR
+580 
-586 VFNSSNSDQVRK
+586 
-598 VIGDET
+598 
-604 IEQKWVWLEEE
+604 

>member
-1 MKNVLRRAIELLN
+1 MKNVLKRAIELLN

-88 KISSEKLINTYLYLK
+88 KISNEKLINTYLYLK

-162 GSLKTFN
+162 GLLKTFN

-251 LLLDDEIEIIKIN
+251 LLLDDEIEIIKIK

-270 ELLDVKKI
+270 ELLDVKK
-278 DLQLVMS
+278 
-285 ALSLIQNKEK
+285 N
-295 WNINKLVQKLN
+295 
-306 ISEKDLFYI
+306 
-315 LSVITDIY
+315 
-323 SQQGELLIDYEYDD
+323 
-337 KNQELLFN
+337 
-345 FNPSLK
+345 
-351 NIIQI
+351 
-356 NDGELFNL
+356 
-364 VFLLTSNSI
+364 
-373 FKELVKNNSD
+373 
-383 IEEFYNVVSPYFN
+383 
-396 LEILDESNDGVFE
+396 
-409 NLTFFEE
+409 
-416 NIISYIKLGS
+416 
-426 TEETFYRIQPIL
+426 
-438 LTTNTD
+438 
-444 GIVLEAIDLNEEKS
+444 
-458 KTFLINR
+458 
-465 IVDSLSI
+465 
-472 EDFRESKKSNNM
+472 
-484 EVVMKFTYLNE
+484 
-495 KVLTDINKDD
+495 
-505 YQLKNKHVE
+505 
-514 AKFYSELNAIN
+514 
-525 FAIKNYENIDIISPQ
+525 
-540 FITNELKNRNDKLKK
+540 
-555 EIKDMS
+555 
-561 LIELTII
+561 
-568 IFISLGI
+568 
-575 LDKDK
+575 
-580 IGKFFR
+580 
-586 VFNSSNSDQVRK
+586 
-598 VIGDET
+598 
-604 IEQKWVWLEEE
+604 

>member
-88 KISSEKLINTYLYLK
+88 KISNEKLINTYLYLK

-115 SEIISKILQSINEK
+115 SEIISKTLQSINEK

-270 ELLDVKKI
+270 ELLDVKK
-278 DLQLVMS
+278 
-285 ALSLIQNKEK
+285 N
-295 WNINKLVQKLN
+295 
-306 ISEKDLFYI
+306 
-315 LSVITDIY
+315 
-323 SQQGELLIDYEYDD
+323 
-337 KNQELLFN
+337 
-345 FNPSLK
+345 
-351 NIIQI
+351 
-356 NDGELFNL
+356 
-364 VFLLTSNSI
+364 
-373 FKELVKNNSD
+373 
-383 IEEFYNVVSPYFN
+383 
-396 LEILDESNDGVFE
+396 
-409 NLTFFEE
+409 
-416 NIISYIKLGS
+416 
-426 TEETFYRIQPIL
+426 
-438 LTTNTD
+438 
-444 GIVLEAIDLNEEKS
+444 
-458 KTFLINR
+458 
-465 IVDSLSI
+465 
-472 EDFRESKKSNNM
+472 
-484 EVVMKFTYLNE
+484 
-495 KVLTDINKDD
+495 
-505 YQLKNKHVE
+505 
-514 AKFYSELNAIN
+514 
-525 FAIKNYENIDIISPQ
+525 
-540 FITNELKNRNDKLKK
+540 
-555 EIKDMS
+555 
-561 LIELTII
+561 
-568 IFISLGI
+568 
-575 LDKDK
+575 
-580 IGKFFR
+580 
-586 VFNSSNSDQVRK
+586 
-598 VIGDET
+598 
-604 IEQKWVWLEEE
+604 